1 MGHLG
6 PCRGQ
11 MDRFGETTTD
21 AGHKIWYY
29 REDSKHQYG
38 VTFIVR
44 KEAVCSI
51 ISCTPISSRLISNRI
66 SARPYNI
73 TVIQVHAPMSDHEQF
88 HEQLDSVIT
97 KTPKKDILVVH
108 GDWNAK
114 VGADTYQHWAG
125 PVGRFGIGQT
135 NDGG

>member
-1 MGHLG
+1 
-6 PCRGQ
+6 

-51 ISCTPISSRLISNRI
+51 ISCTPISSRLTSIQISVN
-66 SARPYNI
+66 PYNI
-73 TVIQVHAPMSDHEQF
+73 TVIKVRAPITPDHKQF
-88 HEQLDSVIT
+88 YEQLDRIIA
-97 KTPKKDILVVH
+97 KTPQKDRLVVQ
-108 GDWNAK
+108 GDWNAR
-114 VGADTYQHWAG
+114 VGPDAYQH
-125 PVGRFGIGQT
+125 
-135 NDGG
+135 